1 MFRSPSVGFYV
12 DQGKVIAV
20 NNPDYNVER
29 TEIISSGKQSDLGL
43 NLSKHGARPGP
54 GSTSL
59 ARPDIDL
66 TEWVGHRVLGRV
78 PKTEVY
84 CSGVIR
90 HVSRDTCDVTV
101 ALDGDR
107 DATLYRD
114 VVSAATLATL
124 PPILSDVTPAS
135 GAVSV
140 GSKFCVQLEAASR
153 DTGRSMFVEALVYEV
168 GHKMTSIQCYGKGF
182 PHTEDKRIQKNTR
195 SDIKI
200 QNICSIGSIKS
211 IGSYYRYWYNVKA
224 RDPFG
229 SKNSIT

>member
-1 MFRSPSVGFYV
+1 MVLTFVFRSPSVGFYV

-54 GSTSL
+54 GSSL

-140 GSKFCVQLEAASR
+140 GSKFCVLLEPASR
-153 DTGRSMFVEALVYEV
+153 DTGRTMFVEALVYEV
-168 GHKMTSIQCYGKGF
+168 GNKMTSYLLEF
-182 PHTEDKRIQKNTR
+182 FLKNILTMTWPMTVM
-195 SDIKI
+195 
-200 QNICSIGSIKS
+200 
-211 IGSYYRYWYNVKA
+211 YYILQAK
-224 RDPFG
+224 
-229 SKNSIT
+229 